1 YESEPPSP
9 LSPAIV
15 SYLVERKASEHG
27 ILGAIFHLATV
38 GALEIDMTGADTSG
52 GITLRRR
59 RAEPIGNTRTLPDA
73 YGDPVPIDRHL
84 AYLFD
89 NVLRP
94 VTPQDQAVSL
104 DAIGPR
110 LREHLPELYAQLG
123 R

>member
-1 YESEPPSP
+1 
-9 LSPAIV
+9 
-15 SYLVERKASEHG
+15 
-27 ILGAIFHLATV
+27 
-38 GALEIDMTGADTSG
+38 
-52 GITLRRR
+52 
-59 RAEPIGNTRTLPDA
+59 TRTLPDA

-123 R
+123 RDVQQYFIGAPSRGSRVPSILWFILLGPLVSLVLLGVLSIFTAIVIGVI